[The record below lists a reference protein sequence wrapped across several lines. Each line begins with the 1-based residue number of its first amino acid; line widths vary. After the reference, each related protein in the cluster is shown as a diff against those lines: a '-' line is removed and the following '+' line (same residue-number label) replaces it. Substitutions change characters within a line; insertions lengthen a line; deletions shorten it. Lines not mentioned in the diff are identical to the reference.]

1 MICPDHD
8 VSASN
13 FIGTFTLQNG
23 MLRGVAM
30 KDVEKQFNGC
40 NRQLALEVMGNEG
53 MHPPDSWMRRGE
65 YRVSS
70 DKLNLS
76 T

>member
-23 MLRGVAM
+23 MLRGVCKVAM
-30 KDVEKQFNGC
+30 KDVEKRFM
-40 NRQLALEVMGNEG
+40 AAT
-53 MHPPDSWMRRGE
+53 DSWHWR
-65 YRVSS
+65 
-70 DKLNLS
+70 
-76 T
+76 